1 VPPPLDVLAELVLLD
16 DKAAPGEERGSRRD
30 GLYGLLRRE
39 QAIAASAQP
48 SSRAEVSRILDFA
61 QAAYGDVIGVLI
73 GRDDSL
79 LDSARDGE
87 WSLRDVVRHAM
98 AVELRYAVQVEYS
111 VTRAD
116 ADPVQIPQGLLPCD
130 RLSPPESEF
139 GSSRS
144 AGVLELLRLLG
155 NARASSDIRL
165 ARLPHTS
172 LGRPSLW
179 GEQRVDVRMRLHQ
192 IGVHLTETAIQIE
205 KIVGSGG
212 EIRAIIRR
220 CCVARG
226 THERWSAPEERADL
240 DESYH
245 RIAPVSSVPEE
256 GLEPS

>member
-1 VPPPLDVLAELVLLD
+1 MPPPLDALAAVVRVDEDAL
-16 DKAAPGEERGSRRD
+16 AADERGRRRD
-30 GLYGLLRRE
+30 ALYGLLRRE
-39 QAIAASAQP
+39 QAIAAAAQP

-79 LDSARDGE
+79 LDSTRDGE

-116 ADPVQIPQGLLPCD
+116 ADPVQIPAELLPCD

-139 GSSRS
+139 GPSRNG
-144 AGVLELLRLLG
+144 GVLELLRLLG

-165 ARLPHTS
+165 ARLPDTS

-179 GEQRVDVRMRLHQ
+179 GKQRVDVRIRLHQ
-192 IGVHLTETAIQIE
+192 IGVHLSETAIQIE

-220 CCVARG
+220 CCITRG
-226 THERWSAPEERADL
+226 MHERWSASEERAIL
-240 DESYH
+240 DDSY
-245 RIAPVSSVPEE
+245 RA
-256 GLEPS
+256 LTT